1 MLRKSRKNR
10 GGANANKRKGNKRA
24 ISLLRA
30 SINAA
35 NTNSNLLSNLD
46 NLKLYNAGVT
56 GNSFNISCVQY
67 SECPQDLFSWMM
79 NLLERNM
86 AELYAACDWGWDL
99 EEKRKEMSNK
109 ASRFIVAY
117 SEQDKPVAFTHFR
130 FDMDHSVSV
139 VYCYELQV
147 DPVAQKQGL
156 AKHIMR
162 ILESLCQQH
171 NMSKVVLTVFKN
183 NKNACNFF
191 ASQGYEPDAS
201 SPQNFGVEAFYS
213 ILSKAKLD
221 CFTS

>member
-1 MLRKSRKNR
+1 MLRKLRKNR
-10 GGANANKRKGNKRA
+10 GGASAKKRKGKKRPLS
-24 ISLLRA
+24 ILRA
-30 SINAA
+30 SVNTANA
-35 NTNSNLLSNLD
+35 NSDLLGNLG
-46 NLKLYNAGVT
+46 NLKLYKARVT

-67 SECPQDLFSWMM
+67 SECPPDIFSWMM
-79 NLLERNM
+79 NLLEQNM

-117 SEQDKPVAFTHFR
+117 AEQDKPVAFTHFR
-130 FDMDHSVSV
+130 FDMDHNVSV

-156 AKHIMR
+156 AKHIMH

-171 NMSKVVLTVFKN
+171 NMCKVVLTVFKN
-183 NKNACNFF
+183 NENACNFF
-191 ASQGYEPDAS
+191 ASQGYKPDES

-213 ILSKAKLD
+213 ILSKAKHD
-221 CFTS
+221 CLTS

>member
-1 MLRKSRKNR
+1 MPRKLGKNR
-10 GGANANKRKGNKRA
+10 GSVSSLKRKGKKPV

-35 NTNSNLLSNLD
+35 NTNSDLLRDLG
-46 NLKLYNAGVT
+46 NLKLYKAGVT

-67 SECPQDLFSWMM
+67 SECSQEIFSWMM
-79 NLLERNM
+79 NLLEQNM
-86 AELYAACDWGWDL
+86 AALYAACEWGWDL

-130 FDMDHSVSV
+130 FDMDHNVSV

-162 ILESLCQQH
+162 ILESLCRQH

-183 NKNACNFF
+183 NEKACNFF
-191 ASQGYEPDAS
+191 ASQGYELDAS

-213 ILSKAKLD
+213 ILSKAKHD